1 MPGTMSSQARRP
13 LRHGAG
19 AVLVPLLLTLGAV
32 VAGVVLA
39 IVLLRET
46 YIGVDDANIAMVYAR
61 NLAAG
66 HGFVYNVGG
75 EHVEGFTSLLYVL
88 LMAMVFAHAPLP
100 ELCLLVLCT
109 LLVTG
114 AVFLPLMSVRALTVT
129 ETAEP
134 PWLRPLQIVMI
145 AWSVCS
151 ASFIIWTT
159 VSLMDT
165 ALWALMWSASTTVVL
180 WGISSP
186 EPSRLRL
193 GLMSV
198 LAFLWPL
205 ARPEGFA
212 AGPVFILTYA
222 LGRRLHTTR
231 WREIAPS
238 LMTPGLAWLLAAVSV
253 TACRIAYF
261 GFPLPN
267 TYYAKVSPNTLYRIA
282 TGAGYLFQFVSLQPA
297 LMSVVLGASI
307 SGLALNA
314 RPAFAI
320 LRRGRAAA
328 EPDMK
333 RAALRAAHFTVGLL
347 AIVGLAL
354 PAYGGGDHFAGFRFY
369 QPVWPVLILPI
380 VALGLRL
387 SCAVPG
393 AVPNLG
399 HRRAAWTVAIALLPV
414 LPALTA
420 DPWVAQPQTKLLD
433 EFQIA
438 EGGRRLGV
446 VLNRL
451 FPEAPPRV
459 AVTASGGVQ
468 YTYQGPVFDLLG
480 LNHVG
485 MGHSPGER
493 RGHRSHAAFDKTV
506 FWSVAP
512 PIVLPILCRGRID
525 DELGPQAFKKLSD
538 NILQGLFRDRAFEER
553 YLLAAVRGTNRQPIF
568 DANPFFFMPQWFPQ
582 PSFSLDAYRD
592 ATLIA
597 YVERGIIDRLGS
609 QGWQVVWWS
618 ERRDEAATGDSAR
631 ADGPCTAPNRRA
643 SGSPRDRI
651 E

>member
-1 MPGTMSSQARRP
+1 
-13 LRHGAG
+13 
-19 AVLVPLLLTLGAV
+19 
-32 VAGVVLA
+32 LA

-61 NLAAG
+61 NLAAH

-88 LMAMVFAHAPLP
+88 LMAVVFAISPLP

-109 LLVTG
+109 LLVTVT
-114 AVFLPLMSVRALTVT
+114 VFLPVMSVRGFTAT

-145 AWSVCS
+145 AWTVCS

-180 WGISSP
+180 WEIRSP
-186 EPSRLRL
+186 EPSRFRL
-193 GLMSV
+193 CLMSL

-222 LGRRLHTTR
+222 LGRRLHTTT
-231 WREIAPS
+231 WRQIAPS
-238 LMTPGLAWLLAAVSV
+238 LMAPGLAWLLAAASV
-253 TACRIAYF
+253 TAFRIAYF

-282 TGAGYLFQFVSLQPA
+282 TGARYLFQFVSLQPA
-297 LMSVVLGASI
+297 LMYLVLGASV
-307 SGLALNA
+307 SGLVLNA

-320 LRRGRAAA
+320 LMRGRAAA
-328 EPDMK
+328 EPDVK
-333 RAALRAAHFTVGLL
+333 RSALRAAHFTVGLL
-347 AIVGLAL
+347 SIVGLAL

-369 QPVWPVLILPI
+369 QPIWPMLSLTI
-380 VALGLRL
+380 VFLGLHLR
-387 SCAVPG
+387 CTIRG

-399 HRRAAWTVAIALLPV
+399 RRRVAWTVAIALLPV
-414 LPALTA
+414 LVTLPA
-420 DPWVAQPQTKLLD
+420 DPWFVQPQIKLLD
-433 EFQIA
+433 EFQLA
-438 EGGRRLGV
+438 EGGRRLGAA
-446 VLNRL
+446 LNRL

-480 LNHVG
+480 LNHVQ

-512 PIVLPILCRGRID
+512 PIVSPVLCSGPID
-525 DELGPQAFKKLSD
+525 EELGAWGFRKLSD
-538 NILQGLFRDRAFEER
+538 NILQGLFRDAAFEDH
-553 YLLAAVRGTNRQPIF
+553 YLLVAVRGTSRQRVF
-568 DANPFFFMPQWFPQ
+568 DSNPFFFMPQWFPH
-582 PSFSLDAYRD
+582 PSVSLDSYRD

-597 YVERGIIDRLGS
+597 YVERGIIDRLVT
-609 QGWQVVWWS
+609 QGWRVVRLS
-618 ERRDEAATGDSAR
+618 ERSDEAATRDLAR
-631 ADGPCTAPNRRA
+631 ANGPCTPPKTRA
-643 SGSPRDRI
+643 SGSPRDGTEPGHPETTALPLRMQLGSAALGPNGYI
-651 E
+651 KR